1 MMDFI
6 QDGAVG
12 ILPEKAAGVGEREF
26 TPIEVF
32 KGGVGFLGHQVAY
45 KRCLA

>member
-1 MMDFI
+1 MDFI

-12 ILPEKAAGVGEREF
+12 ILPKKAAGVREREF

-32 KGGVGFLGHQVAY
+32 KRGIGFLVHQVAD